1 MVFYVNNQ
9 RWDVVYCNSLS
20 DNLRRSD
27 GSLTLGVTD
36 NSTKCVYMNNKLK
49 GLKHEHVLCHEL
61 CHVVCF
67 EYNVKISIDLEER
80 LCNFMAD
87 HAREIVEILDDIL
100 YALKYNI
107 S

>member
-1 MVFYVNNQ
+1 MTFYVNGQ
-9 RWDVVYCNSLS
+9 RWSVAYCNPLS

-36 NSTKCVYMNNKLK
+36 NSVKTVFMSNRLN
-49 GLKHEHVLCHEL
+49 GFKHEHVLAHEL
-61 CHVVCF
+61 CHVICF
-67 EYNVKISIDLEER
+67 EYNVNIGIGLEER